1 MTQLLVDQLLLW
13 EVLKEFYYG
22 LKVMGMKNT

>member
-1 MTQLLVDQLLLW
+1 MTQLLVDQLLMW
-13 EVLKEFYYG
+13 EVLKELYYG